1 MNYSFRSVKIETCF
15 KIAIL
20 FLLYALPLTS
30 KAQLDLIHYVPP
42 LYAGT
47 NSESDIEDHW
57 VVLTTPSETPITVTI
72 KKGDGT
78 IFQVVEGVSMDT
90 PKSIPLGSGTLI
102 NPPLG
107 VVNYSSLNK
116 VISDQGLIFTSS
128 EAFYVNIRHKSEI
141 HGLFLTAKG
150 RAGLGTSFRSGHLYS
165 IRGENVQGWGGGYY
179 DRWGRWVNFN
189 TKTVGHRSHFISV
202 MATEDNTQ
210 VTFSDIKVGNLT
222 SDTESALP
230 ITDDITVTLNA
241 GQSYVIGA
249 DLLFLSKNEANG
261 LNGTHITSDK
271 PIAVNSGSWTGGASL
286 NSWQDIGVDQ
296 IVPED
301 LVGSEYIL
309 LKGKG
314 NDETERPIVVATQ
327 DNTNIYVNGGST
339 KINPTPLNA
348 GDSYA
353 IGANYYTTDGT
364 MLIKCDKN
372 VYLYQ
377 TTSASDRYESG
388 IDYAY
393 ATVGMNFIPAIS
405 SLGFRQV
412 DIPFV
417 NQVGTGIVAIYSQ
430 KGANV
435 FVNKSTTPLSQASAK
450 PVSGNDEW
458 VVYKY
463 LTTDENVSVMSN
475 KAIYVALSVEDDA
488 VGAAGYFSGFTKA
501 ISPIHPETGVGLEHD
516 LGYICES
523 YNDKIE
529 LSINS
534 TPEADFYEWYKNE
547 IKPENL
553 LFKNSNLLVDAP
565 DVETKYII
573 KAYFRDPN
581 LDIIY
586 NGNFSIG
593 RGSFDSSYDFTSV
606 GNLENPGKSVLCYNP
621 KDINAQ
627 FQSFNDKDGGGL
639 MLLTHSTNFGT
650 GDVIWSKTINENIK
664 NQGFILK
671 LYGRMAQEGH
681 SQLLDIYVNDE
692 KIYDN
697 FPLND
702 VNTWQSVK
710 AFWASGDSESARI
723 SVVNSNPAGQDGVFA
738 LDSIS
743 FVVAVEDQAEF
754 NALVIPNYSYKNFNE
769 PQHFCVGQAGE
780 LDISNG
786 DVSWYDYK
794 WEKKEGEIFVP
805 ITDPSITGLGTHKIQ
820 FAEVKESDAGIYRCT
835 INFKEN
841 YQQCGESLGTASVE
855 VELIAD
861 KSATVTIN
869 ADKTRLCEGEQATLE
884 AVVTGTY
891 SGIKWF
897 VDDVQKYVGK
907 EFLFDNPAGE
917 YKVRCE
923 VGNACSTPSDS
934 QDMFVY
940 GRPVLN
946 DLQIPTGLCENISAE
961 LTAVVNTVPA
971 GASLSYKWYQGENLL
986 ATTSESTYSLE
997 PTMDDSYYKVAV
1009 SAVYNVGLADE
1020 QTCVGNQI
1028 VKNIVPDAIYPKVDL
1043 KDLAD
1048 VNLCEGD
1055 SYTYQA
1061 ELGNTGDYYTYEWEV
1076 PFVSGADKT
1085 SSDFVIGSVTSA
1097 MAGAYKVTV
1106 SNRCDSQTTTSNLS
1120 VNPKL
1125 LVDEMS
1131 IDKTGPYCL
1140 NDVVT
1145 FSMKDNGEAKYY
1157 FAENLMTGEIINPI
1171 TDPFSLTVTDLKQG
1185 RWKITA
1191 EAECG
1196 TRVEQE
1202 FDIYLLDDFSNP
1214 QMADITTCMDE
1225 TVQLKVQIFDIPVG
1239 SDLTYEWTGPDGS
1252 AIVNDKSTL
1261 DIANVQLSDL
1271 GDYTCK
1277 VTNQCGYSQSV
1288 SANLS
1293 ADQVNT
1299 SSTGSALEVCEG
1311 TLNYRLEIAYDG
1323 NPKFSWHFN
1332 NLSSPEIGTANYFEI
1347 SEVKPEN
1354 EGVYYCLVTLAC
1366 GDFVTYQRQL
1376 VVNEMITVV
1385 EESPSVSHICEGEQT
1400 ELKIS
1405 ASGDIKQIE
1414 WYDPSGNIIAAA
1426 NNKTSIQTAVYNT
1439 AGSFIY
1445 KYKVVGDC
1453 DTKEGDF
1460 EVIVHDKPV
1469 LNPIADINSCEGD
1482 ITLNM
1487 SISGSDYSGS
1497 AWWNADE
1504 SLKLADGLS
1513 YIIADAKYLT
1523 ESGNYIAKLSTLY
1536 CGDLR
1541 ATAQVNIYQPITVV
1555 THSNLNPTPCVGE
1568 PLSLIVNGSGSDLS
1582 YNWYKTDAPTVS
1594 LSKLSTLDLGTADLS
1609 DEGIYRCEL
1618 ISDNGCGNEIVEFNV
1633 DVREHAKITL
1643 DPVDVSIC
1651 EGTGSANYVV
1661 NADAEGTLRYQWYD
1675 KDNNALAGET
1685 SANLEI
1691 TNPLL
1696 NDGQSYY
1703 CEVSGEFCDPAVS
1716 LKAQLEVKKNVTIT
1730 SNPVDV
1736 RIAEGG
1742 VATFT
1747 VEAEGNDPLTYQWYC
1762 NPTGI
1767 IAGATTSVLTIDP
1780 ATIDLNSYKYYCVVS
1795 NACVGATSAE
1805 AVLLIDPNVKIT
1817 AQPEN
1822 TKVCEGETFEFVVEH
1837 KSLVAGKTCYWEYN
1851 DGSGFQAI
1859 SGLADQTVIESANQ
1873 SILRITNA
1881 KIDFNRYLFRA
1892 VVEGLTD
1899 DISKEVSVVVYQP
1912 VSFDTISNVEIC
1924 KDAGVHF
1931 ELTSLKGTG
1940 PYTYEWKENT
1950 RTWKTSDLNLDG
1962 AAALDG
1968 DYSIE
1973 VTNGVCP
1980 SHKEDFK
1987 ISHYDELILNDID
2000 GSSPVCQNVAENLVV
2015 TVSKDDALGV
2025 NYQWFKDED
2034 ATVLSS
2040 SNTYTVAG
2048 LGKSEEGLYKVEV
2061 SDGCM
2066 TKVKTKLIN
2075 ILDKIVAGTTWEA
2088 NKKLCAGDEFLL
2100 DAQVSGDNPTYTWT
2114 VPNGRIVGNVS
2125 KLKIDNL
2132 TVADAGTYKCVVSSS
2147 CSDGDIVFVTELV
2160 VNEAPKITNG
2170 IDNLSAVCDGE
2181 DLELGPIVVDGEVVS
2196 TNWTLNDRSL
2206 STVHS
2211 SILNL
2216 GKADVSKEGNYK
2228 VEVSNACGNDFSL
2241 GFQEVVLLPTLADIP
2256 NQTVCEGEDVVF
2268 RAQTTG
2274 ENLDYKWFI
2283 DGVEDLTYSGK
2294 SELILENVKPLDE
2307 NTLRVYDIECRVSS
2321 LNACGTEQIRH
2332 AQLVVNPN
2340 TILQSSIKS
2349 EVVYVDSD
2357 YEFNLDVKGS
2367 NLTYEWHHIN
2377 KDGVDKLLTE
2387 TSSILV
2393 LNNLTMAD
2401 GGEYACYIGGT
2412 CGNRYT
2418 SGFLTVKDPLKIV
2431 EGLSKL
2437 VQIEKCFGEPLSLNI
2452 VVTGEVYDI
2461 NWFKDDISLDQ
2472 HNLSLFIPELDYSDA
2487 GKYRCEINGD
2497 GGKLIESLDLIVNK
2511 LTVLNSNLK
2520 DKNLCENE
2528 QLLWSA
2534 GVDGSNLTYNWQYN
2548 GATIS
2553 TEAILNVENLKLEQA
2568 GEYRLDVTGKC
2579 GDVDTEAEL
2588 KVYQLPYY
2596 SSHSEGVEVCEN
2608 TDEVNFRVNYGG
2620 DNIRYQW
2627 RKDGIDIFGETS
2639 SLLTIQNITQAKGGV
2654 YTCAVN
2660 SSCGQEMISPDMVLS
2675 VIPNLKVL
2683 NQSGNLEICDGESA
2697 EFFVEAEGRNVQYQ
2711 WQFNGNNIDG
2721 ATNSIYQ
2728 IDKSSLSDR
2737 GYYTCELSDECT
2749 SKRYS
2754 DSKQL
2759 EVNALPNS
2767 QIYGR
2772 MEVCVLEDRVTY
2784 TTSVQPQINYLWQ
2797 VNGGEF
2803 TTPIDG
2809 EKTKITWGT
2818 LENGNIS
2825 IRIVDE
2831 ETGCYSQVDSL
2842 VQLHPLPD
2850 VSLSNLDSHG
2860 VCESEFQLTGG
2871 LPEGGIYWVNGVRE
2885 RSFNPGTGK
2894 GEYPIRYSY
2903 TDENGCSNTTEEKIM
2918 TIDSLPVVKLI
2929 EDVTVG
2935 ACKSKQLWA
2944 ETQLDN
2950 IKWSPSRYLDD
2961 PTSKTPVF
2969 TSGESERY
2977 VAFVVDK
2984 HGCVGN
2990 DIVNV
2995 NVAPLPVI
3003 TTINDTIIGQCKPL
3017 VLTTDIVGE
3026 VSEINWTSDK
3036 EQLSKSTIR
3045 DPQLENL
3052 SVGIH
3057 NFTINVS
3064 DMYGCIADASV
3075 MVDVRANPE
3084 IGESQFL
3091 CEGESIEINTRN
3103 LENAVWSDGYT
3114 AWERTI
3120 DKPGEYELSVSNE
3133 FGCTEVQK
3141 IKMNPL
3147 PKFKL
3152 DNTILPGILIFEGQ
3166 TVTLDPDLNSD
3177 FGPYVYEW
3185 SDGSVLPQLVV
3196 SESDTYSLKV
3206 VDKIGCVATDT
3217 VVVEVKPVGIESPN
3231 AFTPGSGNE
3240 NDRFYL
3246 KEINIDKDFEFYVYN
3261 RWGELMHRSTEAGYG
3276 GGWDGTYRGKKC
3288 PTGVYV
3294 WILIMDGKAMEKGY
3308 MTLVR

>member
-1 MNYSFRSVKIETCF
+1 MNYSFRSVKIEACI

-47 NSESDIEDHW
+47 DDEYDIEDHW

-78 IFQVVEGVSMDT
+78 IFQVVDGVSKDT
-90 PKSIPLGSGTLI
+90 PKSIPLGSGTLT
-102 NPPLG
+102 NPPLN
-107 VVNYSSLNK
+107 VVNYTKLNK
-116 VISDQGLIFTSS
+116 VVSDQGLIFTST

-150 RAGLGTSFRSGHLYS
+150 RAGLGTSFRSGHLFS
-165 IRGENVQGWGGGYY
+165 IRGENISGWGGSYGTN
-179 DRWGRWVNFN
+179 V
-189 TKTVGHRSHFISV
+189 VGHRSHFISV

-222 SDTESALP
+222 SDTKSALP
-230 ITDDITVTLNA
+230 VTEDITVTLNA
-241 GQSYVIGA
+241 GQSYVLGA
-249 DLLFLSKNEANG
+249 DFKFLTKDDVNL

-286 NSWQDIGVDQ
+286 NPWQDIGVDQ
-296 IVPED
+296 IVPEE

-314 NDETERPIVVATQ
+314 NDDTERPIVVATQ
-327 DNTNIYVNGGST
+327 DNTNVYVNGGTT

-353 IGANYYTTDGT
+353 IETKYYTADGT
-364 MLIKCDKN
+364 MLIKCNNK

-377 TTSASDRYESG
+377 TTSASDRVTYKA
-388 IDYAY
+388 DYAY

-435 FVNKSTTPLSQASAK
+435 FVNKSTTPLSQASAL
-450 PVSGNDEW
+450 PVTGNDEW

-463 LTTDENVSVMSN
+463 YTSDENVSVMSS

-501 ISPIHPETGVGLEHD
+501 ISPIHPETGIGLEHD

-534 TPEADFYEWYKNE
+534 TPDADFYEWYKNE
-547 IKPENL
+547 VKPENL
-553 LFKNSNLLVDAP
+553 IFENSNLLVDAP
-565 DVETKYII
+565 DLEPKYII

-593 RGSFDSSYDFTSV
+593 RGNFDSDYDFFSV
-606 GNLENPGKSVLCYNP
+606 GNLEDLGKSVLCYNP
-621 KDINAQ
+621 KDINAS

-639 MLLTHSTNFGT
+639 MLLTHSSNFGANDT
-650 GDVIWSKTINENIK
+650 IWQKTINENIK

-681 SQLLDIYVNDE
+681 PQLLDIYVNDE
-692 KIYDN
+692 KICEN

-702 VNTWQSVK
+702 LNTWQSVK
-710 AFWASGDSESARI
+710 AFWASGDAESARI
-723 SVVNSNPAGQDGVFA
+723 SVVNSNPAGEDGIFA

-754 NALVIPNYSYKNFNE
+754 NALVVPNYSYKNFNE
-769 PQHFCVGQAGE
+769 PQHFCVGLAGE
-780 LDISNG
+780 LDVSNG

-794 WEKKEGEIFVP
+794 WEKKEGENYIP
-805 ITDPSITGLGTHKIQ
+805 ITDPSITGLDTHKIH
-820 FAEVKESDAGIYRCT
+820 FAEIKENDAGIYRCS
-835 INFKEN
+835 ISFKEDF
-841 YQQCGESLGTASVE
+841 QRCVESLGTPSVE
-855 VELIAD
+855 VELVVD
-861 KSATVTIN
+861 KPATVAIN
-869 ADKTRLCEGEQATLE
+869 VDNTRLCEGEQTTLE

-891 SGIKWF
+891 SDIKWF
-897 VDDVQKYVGK
+897 VNDEQKYVGR
-907 EFLFDNPAGE
+907 EFLFDYPAGE
-917 YKVRCE
+917 YTVKCE
-923 VGNACSTPSDS
+923 VGNACSSPSDS
-934 QDMFVY
+934 RDLFVY

-946 DLQIPTGLCENISAE
+946 DLQLPTGLCENISAE
-961 LTAVVNTVPA
+961 LKAVVNSVPA

-986 ATTSESTYSLE
+986 ATTSESTYSMV

-1009 SAVYNVGLADE
+1009 SAAYNVGLADE
-1020 QTCVGNQI
+1020 HTCAGNQI
-1028 VKNIVPDAIYPKVDL
+1028 VKNIVPDAIYPEVEL
-1043 KDLAD
+1043 KDLAN
-1048 VNLCEGD
+1048 VTLCEGD
-1055 SYTYQA
+1055 SYTYKA
-1061 ELGNTGDYYTYEWEV
+1061 EPINSGDYYTYLWEV
-1076 PFVSGADKT
+1076 PFVSKADKIN
-1085 SSDFVIGSVTSA
+1085 SDFVISSVTSA
-1097 MAGAYKVTV
+1097 MAGNYKVTV
-1106 SNRCDSQTTTSNLS
+1106 SNRCNSQSSTGTLT

-1125 LVDEMS
+1125 LVDEIA

-1145 FSMKDNGEAKYY
+1145 FTMKDNGEAKYY
-1157 FAENLMTGEIINPI
+1157 FAENLTTGEIINPI
-1171 TDPFSLTVTDLKQG
+1171 ISPFSLTVTDLKQG

-1196 TRVEQE
+1196 TRVDQE
-1202 FDIYLLDDFSNP
+1202 FDIYLLDDFSIP
-1214 QMADITTCMDE
+1214 KMADISTCMNED
-1225 TVQLKVQIFDIPVG
+1225 VQFKVQIFDVPVG
-1239 SDLTYEWTGPDGS
+1239 TDLTYEWTDPSGS
-1252 AIVNDKSTL
+1252 IIANDKSTL
-1261 DIANVQLSDL
+1261 DIANVQLSNL
-1271 GDYTCK
+1271 GVYTCK

-1288 SANLS
+1288 SASLS
-1293 ADQVNT
+1293 ADKVST
-1299 SSTGSALEVCEG
+1299 SLTGSALEVCAG

-1323 NPKFSWHFN
+1323 NPTFSWHFN
-1332 NLSSPEIGTANYFEI
+1332 SLSSPEIGTDSYFEI
-1347 SEVKPEN
+1347 TEVKPEN
-1354 EGVYYCLVTLAC
+1354 EGVYHCQVTLAC
-1366 GDFVTYQRQL
+1366 GVVNYQRQL
-1376 VVNEMITVV
+1376 VVNERTSVV
-1385 EESPSVSHICEGEQT
+1385 EDSPSVSHICEGEQA

-1414 WYDPSGNIIAAA
+1414 WYDAFGNIMPEA
-1426 NNKTSIQTAVYNT
+1426 NNKTSIQTAVHNS

-1445 KYKVVGDC
+1445 RYKLIGDC

-1460 EVIVHDKPV
+1460 EVVVHEKPV
-1469 LNPIADINSCEGD
+1469 LNPIAEVNSCEGD
-1482 ITLNM
+1482 IDLSM
-1487 SISGSDYSGS
+1487 SISGSDYSGA

-1504 SLKLADGLS
+1504 SLKLTDGLS
-1513 YIIADAKYLT
+1513 YTISNAKYPT
-1523 ESGNYIAKLSTLY
+1523 ESGNYIAKVSTLY

-1541 ATAQVNIYQPITVV
+1541 ATAQVNIYKPITVDS
-1555 THSNLNPTPCVGE
+1555 HSNLNPTPCVGE
-1568 PLSLIVNGSGSDLS
+1568 PLSLIVNGSGSDLI
-1582 YNWYKTDAPTVS
+1582 YNWYKTDAPSVS
-1594 LSKLSTLDLGTADLS
+1594 LSSSTTLDLGSAELTDK
-1609 DEGIYRCEL
+1609 GIYRCEL
-1618 ISDNGCGNEIVEFNV
+1618 ISPNGCGNEVVDFNV

-1643 DPVDVSIC
+1643 DPVDISIC
-1651 EGTGSANYVV
+1651 EGTGSASYVV
-1661 NADAEGTLRYQWYD
+1661 AASGEGTLHYQWYD
-1675 KDNNALAGET
+1675 KYNNALSGET
-1685 SANLEI
+1685 SANLVI
-1691 TNPLL
+1691 TNPELY
-1696 NDGQSYY
+1696 DGQSYY
-1703 CEVSGEFCDPAVS
+1703 CEVSGDFCDAAVS
-1716 LKAQLEVKKNVTIT
+1716 LNAQLEVKKNVTIT
-1730 SNPVDV
+1730 TDPVDV
-1736 RIAEGG
+1736 RIAENG

-1767 IAGATTSVLTIDP
+1767 IVGATTSVLTIDP

-1817 AQPEN
+1817 TQPES

-1837 KSLVAGKTCYWEYN
+1837 KTLAAGMTCYWEYN
-1851 DGSGFQAI
+1851 DGHGFQAI
-1859 SGLADQTVIESANQ
+1859 SGLADHSIIPSANK

-1881 KIDFNRYLFRA
+1881 NVGLNDNSYRA
-1892 VVEGLTD
+1892 VVEGLSND
-1899 DISKEVSVVVYQP
+1899 MSREVSVVVYQP
-1912 VSFDTISNVEIC
+1912 VSFHAIDDVEIC

-1931 ELTSLKGTG
+1931 ELENLAGTD
-1940 PYTYEWKENT
+1940 PYSYEWKEGV

-1962 AAALDG
+1962 GDAIDG
-1968 DYSIE
+1968 DYSVE

-1980 SHKEDFK
+1980 SHKENFK
-1987 ISHYDELILNDID
+1987 ISHYDELVLNDIE
-2000 GSSPVCQNVAENLVV
+2000 GSNSVCENIAENLVV

-2034 ATVLSS
+2034 PTVLSR

-2048 LGKSEEGLYKVEV
+2048 LDKSEDGLYKVEV

-2066 TKVKTKLIN
+2066 TKAKTKLIN
-2075 ILDKIVAGTTWEA
+2075 LLDKIKVVTTWEA
-2088 NKKLCAGDEFLL
+2088 KYEHCVGDEFII
-2100 DAQVSGDNPTYTWT
+2100 DAQVSGDNPVYTWT
-2114 VPNGRIVGNVS
+2114 VPNGRVVGNVS
-2125 KLKIDNL
+2125 KLKIDAL
-2132 TVADAGTYKCVVSSS
+2132 TIADAGIYKCVVSSS
-2147 CSDGDIVFVTELV
+2147 CSDGDIVFVTELI
-2160 VNEAPKITNG
+2160 VNKAPEITNG
-2170 IDNLSAVCDGE
+2170 IDNLSATCDGE
-2181 DLELGPIVVDGEVVS
+2181 DLELGPIVVDGDVLS
-2196 TNWTLNDRSL
+2196 MNWILNDGSL
-2206 STVHS
+2206 SSNHTN
-2211 SILNL
+2211 ILNL
-2216 GKADVSKEGNYK
+2216 GKADTSKEGNYK

-2241 GFQEVVLLPTLADIP
+2241 GFQEVVLLPTLAAIP
-2256 NQTVCEGEDVVF
+2256 NQNVCEGEDVVF

-2274 ENLDYKWFI
+2274 ENLDYKWFV
-2283 DGVEDLTYSGK
+2283 DGVEDLKYSGK
-2294 SELILENVKPLDE
+2294 PELILENVKALDA
-2307 NTLRVYDIECRVSS
+2307 NTLRIYDIECRVSS
-2321 LNACGTEQIRH
+2321 LNSCGIEQIKN
-2332 AQLVVNPN
+2332 AELIVNPN

-2357 YEFNLDVKGS
+2357 YEFDLDVKGS

-2387 TSSILV
+2387 TSSRLV
-2393 LNNLTMAD
+2393 LNNLTLAD

-2418 SGFLTVKDPLKIV
+2418 SGFLTIKDPIKV
-2431 EGLSKL
+2431 VNGLNKF

-2452 VVTGEVYDI
+2452 EVTGEVYDI
-2461 NWFKDDISLDQ
+2461 NWFKDDVSLDQ
-2472 HNLSLFIPELDYSDA
+2472 HKLSLFISELDYIDA
-2487 GKYRCEINGD
+2487 GQYRCEINGEGD
-2497 GGKLIESLDLIVNK
+2497 KFSEKVDIIVNK

-2528 QLLWSA
+2528 TLLWSA
-2534 GVDGSNLTYNWQYN
+2534 DVNGSNLTYNWQYK
-2548 GATIS
+2548 GETIS
-2553 TEAILNVENLKLEQA
+2553 TEAILNIENLQLGQA
-2568 GEYRLDVTGKC
+2568 GEYRLDVSGKC
-2579 GDVDTEAEL
+2579 GYVDSEAQL
-2588 KVYQLPYY
+2588 KVYKLPYY
-2596 SSHSEGVEVCEN
+2596 ISHSESVEVCEN
-2608 TDEVNFRVNYGG
+2608 TDVVNFRVNYGG

-2627 RKDGIDIFGETS
+2627 KKDGLDLFGETS
-2639 SLLTIQNITQAKGGV
+2639 SLLTIQNITQSKEGT

-2660 SSCGQEMISPDMVLS
+2660 SSCGQELISPDMVLS
-2675 VIPNLKVL
+2675 VIPGLKVL
-2683 NQSGNLEICDGESA
+2683 NESGNLEVCDGESA
-2697 EFFVEAEGRNVQYQ
+2697 EFAVEAEGRNVQYQ
-2711 WQFNGNNIDG
+2711 WLFNGDAIDG
-2721 ATNSIYQ
+2721 ATNPTYQ
-2728 IDKSSLSDR
+2728 IDKSSLANR

-2749 SKRYS
+2749 LKRYS
-2754 DSKQL
+2754 DSKRL
-2759 EVNALPNS
+2759 DVNALPNS

-2772 MEVCVLEDRVTY
+2772 MELCVLEDRVTY
-2784 TTSVQPQINYLWQ
+2784 TTSVQPEINYVWQ
-2797 VNGGEF
+2797 VDGGEF
-2803 TTPIDG
+2803 TTPNEG

-2831 ETGCYSQVDSL
+2831 ETGCYSQIDSL
-2842 VQLHPLPD
+2842 VKLHPLPD

-2860 VCESEFQLTGG
+2860 LCEPEFQLTGG

-2885 RSFNPGTGK
+2885 RSFSPGTGK

-2903 TDENGCSNTTEEKIM
+2903 TDENGCSNTTEEKVM
-2918 TIDSLPVVKLI
+2918 MIDSLPVVKLI

-2944 ETQLDN
+2944 ETELDN

-3017 VLTTDIVGE
+3017 VLTTDIVGA

-3036 EQLSKSTIR
+3036 EQLSKSTVR
-3045 DPQLENL
+3045 DPQLEDL
-3052 SVGIH
+3052 SVGLH

-3064 DMYGCIADASV
+3064 DMYGCVAEASV
-3075 MVDVRANPE
+3075 KVDVRANPE

-3091 CEGESIEINTRN
+3091 CEGESIEINTRD

-3120 DKPGEYELSVSNE
+3120 DTPGEYELSVSNE

-3141 IKMNPL
+3141 IKLNPL
-3147 PKFKL
+3147 PEFEL
-3152 DNTILPGILIFEGQ
+3152 DNTIQPGIIIFEGQ

-3185 SDGSVLPQLVV
+3185 SDGSVLPQLEV

-3246 KEINIDKDFEFYVYN
+3246 KEINIDKKFEFYVYN

-3276 GGWDGTYRGKKC
+3276 GGWDGTYRGEKC

-3294 WILIMDGKAMEKGY
+3294 WILILDGKATEKGY